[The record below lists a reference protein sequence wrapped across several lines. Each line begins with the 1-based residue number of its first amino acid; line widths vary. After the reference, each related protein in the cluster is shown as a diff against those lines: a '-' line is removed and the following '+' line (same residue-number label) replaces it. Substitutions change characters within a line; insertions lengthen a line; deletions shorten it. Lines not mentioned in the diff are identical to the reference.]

1 MRKILVV
8 EDGQS
13 LRKDI
18 LEILSF
24 EGYDAVGAENGIV
37 GVQRA
42 RETRP
47 DLIICDIMMPILDGF
62 GVLEELRKDPD
73 LATIPFIFLT
83 ARTDRSDSRY
93 GMELGADDYLTKPFT
108 ASELLATVNA
118 RLDKRAKFEAV
129 TEQRLEN
136 LRGNIILAL
145 PHELR
150 TPLNVILGFSD
161 LLMTDASIM
170 DGVRIA
176 DMARHINTAG
186 MRLYR
191 LIENFLTYAQT
202 ELMLGDSAK
211 RETLRHGYMV
221 YPKSSVEGH
230 SRAKAMILSRA
241 DDVVFE
247 VEDVEAIGITE
258 EYLKKI
264 LEELVDNAIK
274 FSESGSPI
282 RITGAPNGTHYEICV
297 SDSGRGLTPE
307 QIASIGAYMQ
317 FERRLYEQQGSGLGL
332 VICKRLIDLHGGE
345 LIIDSAE
352 NQGTTVCVRLP
363 LRSGILT
370 SG

>member
-1 MRKILVV
+1 MKKILVV

-24 EGYDAVGAENGIV
+24 EGYDAVGAENGVI

-42 RETRP
+42 RESRP

-62 GVLEELRKDPD
+62 GVLEELRKDSE

-118 RLDKRAKFEAV
+118 RLEKRAKFEAV
-129 TEQRLEN
+129 TEQRLDD

-170 DGVRIA
+170 DGARIA
-176 DMARHINTAG
+176 DMARHINTSG

-202 ELMLGDSAK
+202 ELMLTDNSK
-211 RETLRHGYMV
+211 RDALRHGFMV
-221 YPKSSVEGH
+221 YPKASVEGH
-230 SRAKAMILSRA
+230 SRAKAMATSRE
-241 DDVVFE
+241 DDIVFE

-264 LEELVDNAIK
+264 LEELVDNAAK
-274 FSESGSPI
+274 FSEPGSPI
-282 RITGAPNGTHYEICV
+282 VIKATPNGSHYEISV
-297 SDSGRGLTPE
+297 NDRGRGLSAE
-307 QIASIGAYMQ
+307 QIANIGAYMQ

-332 VICKRLIDLHGGE
+332 VICKRLVDLHGGE
-345 LIIDSAE
+345 LRINSVE
-352 NQGTTVCVRLP
+352 SQGTTVSVRLP
-363 LRSGILT
+363 LRSGIV
-370 SG
+370 SSD